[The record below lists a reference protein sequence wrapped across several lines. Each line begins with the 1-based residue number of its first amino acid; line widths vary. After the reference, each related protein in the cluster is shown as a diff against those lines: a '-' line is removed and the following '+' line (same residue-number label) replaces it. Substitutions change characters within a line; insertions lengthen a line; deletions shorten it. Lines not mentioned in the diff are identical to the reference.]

1 MVRIIS
7 PFLCFIV
14 ETPRVGRIT
23 VPQIRPRSNARYL
36 LACSV
41 QFSRSVASDYLWPHE
56 LQHTR
61 VPCPSPTPG
70 ACSNSCPSS
79 QWYYPTIS
87 SSSAGKD
94 RKAGEEGDAR
104 GGDGYYV
111 RLWGK
116 DKLGSRWNWDCWP
129 ADFEMR
135 LSWVVQVPSV
145 ITRSLC
151 MEEGGRRVCV
161 RMMWCPS

>member
-94 RKAGEEGDAR
+94 RKAGEEGDNRRWDGWISWTWWTWVWASSRSWWWTGKPGLLQSR
-104 GGDGYYV
+104 GSQRV
-111 RLWGK
+111 RHDWETQLTDWI
-116 DKLGSRWNWDCWP
+116 
-129 ADFEMR
+129 
-135 LSWVVQVPSV
+135 SWMTLEVS
-145 ITRSLC
+145 
-151 MEEGGRRVCV
+151 
-161 RMMWCPS
+161 